1 MSRRLHFWRK
11 ITVFEVGVFTS
22 VSNDANDVCETF
34 EQLLRAKRNI
44 AEEPCKGL
52 SQFENRECSPEKALE
67 RFPARS
73 ALICQ
78 ELSIVK
84 EEPPLGKLKS
94 VVLFVTV

>member
-22 VSNDANDVCETF
+22 VSNDANDVSETF
-34 EQLLRAKRNI
+34 EQLLRAMRNI

-52 SQFENRECSPEKALE
+52 SQFENGECGLGKALE
-67 RFPARS
+67 RFPATS
-73 ALICQ
+73 ALICH